1 MRLPACGVQ
10 SSFHYR
16 PGGAIQSVNKKVG
29 DHQDDEHEADEEG
42 AVGEGVAETP
52 GINLVQDLGGH
63 HLGLRRRNE
72 DDRGDHGHGLGDAV
86 GDGGDDA

>member
-52 GINLVQDLGGH
+52 RHQPTSKNLGGH
-63 HLGLRRRNE
+63 HLWFE
-72 DDRGDHGHGLGDAV
+72 AS
-86 GDGGDDA
+86 